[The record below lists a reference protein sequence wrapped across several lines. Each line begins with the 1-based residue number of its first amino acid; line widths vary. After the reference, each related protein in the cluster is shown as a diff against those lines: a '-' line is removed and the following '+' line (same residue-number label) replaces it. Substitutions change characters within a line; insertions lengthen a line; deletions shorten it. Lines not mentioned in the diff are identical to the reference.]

1 MRQFVAIIFKDPDGG
16 FAVTFPDLP
25 GCVTFAATLDDA
37 PVVAIRAIAEHLED
51 LAASG
56 QPVPEP
62 STLEAL
68 TGNPDNADGMA
79 MRVPPDDESD
89 KLFHAASNDL
99 WREAEA

>member
-37 PVVAIRAIAEHLED
+37 PVVAMRAIAEHLED
-51 LAASG
+51 LAARG
-56 QPVPEP
+56 EPAPEP

-68 TGNPDNADGMA
+68 TGNPDNADGIA
-79 MRVPPDDESD
+79 MRVPSGDDD
-89 KLFHAASNDL
+89 ALFHAASNDF
-99 WREAEA
+99 WPEAEA

>member
-37 PVVAIRAIAEHLED
+37 PVAAMRAIAEHLEEM
-51 LAASG
+51 ASRG
-56 QPVPEP
+56 EPVPEP

-68 TGNPDNADGMA
+68 TGNPDNADGIA
-79 MRVPPDDESD
+79 MHVPPGDDD
-89 KLFHAASNDL
+89 TLFHAASNDL
-99 WREAEA
+99 WPDAEA

>member
-37 PVVAIRAIAEHLED
+37 PVVAMHAIAERLEEM
-51 LAASG
+51 ASRG
-56 QPVPEP
+56 EPVPKP

-68 TGNPDNADGMA
+68 TRKPDNADGIA
-79 MRVPPDDESD
+79 MPIPPDSADD
-89 KLFHAASNDL
+89 TLFHAESNDF
-99 WREAEA
+99 WPEAEA